1 MHKFYRWVLS
11 LIAIL
16 FIGGGLIST
25 STQTVQAATNDSTP
39 AAIKKRGYIILGV
52 SADYAPMEFHATVDG
67 NDKIV
72 GADISLAK
80 KIAKDMGVKLQ
91 IKEMGFDALI
101 GALKTG
107 KVDMVI
113 SGMSDTPER
122 RKQVDFSKPYTYEKQ
137 IMVIQKKDASKYK
150 NIADFEGVK
159 VGAQKQSTQEQ
170 IAKAE
175 LPDAKIVSLEKAND
189 VIAQVQYGKINA
201 GVMSNVVAGAYVQKN
216 QALKIIDPKFATGK
230 APTVVAIAKG
240 NSGLTSAVNTSIK
253 DMQKQGLWSK
263 YMDEAYTLQNQ
274 SNSFWQ
280 KYGSFFIKG
289 AVNTLVFALLTV
301 IAGTVLGTLLAL
313 MRRSKVWI
321 LKAIAVIYVEF
332 IRGTPLMVQAFIVFF
347 GTQVLGLNL
356 SAFVAGAIAMGINSG
371 AYVAE
376 IIRSGLNSVPIG
388 QTEAA
393 RSLGLSGTETTRF
406 VVLPQA
412 IKNIWPA
419 LGNEFVTDI
428 KESSVLSVIGA
439 TELMFEG
446 TTVQGASF
454 EPFFP
459 MMIVALIYFAMTFIL
474 SRLLGVVE
482 RRMN

>member
-240 NSGLTSAVNTSIK
+240 NSGLTSAVNKSIK

>member
-1 MHKFYRWVLS
+1 
-11 LIAIL
+11 
-16 FIGGGLIST
+16 
-25 STQTVQAATNDSTP
+25 
-39 AAIKKRGYIILGV
+39 
-52 SADYAPMEFHATVDG
+52 
-67 NDKIV
+67 
-72 GADISLAK
+72 
-80 KIAKDMGVKLQ
+80 
-91 IKEMGFDALI
+91 
-101 GALKTG
+101 
-107 KVDMVI
+107 
-113 SGMSDTPER
+113 
-122 RKQVDFSKPYTYEKQ
+122 
-137 IMVIQKKDASKYK
+137 MVIQKKDASKYK

-240 NSGLTSAVNTSIK
+240 NSGLTSAVNKSIK

-446 TTVQGASF
+446 TKVQGASF

>member
-16 FIGGGLIST
+16 FIGGGVAT
-25 STQTVQAATNDSTP
+25 ASTQTVQAATNDSTP

-240 NSGLTSAVNTSIK
+240 NSGLTSAVNSSIK

-280 KYGSFFIKG
+280 KYGGFFIKG

-393 RSLGLSGTETTRF
+393 RSLGLSGSETTRF

>member
-393 RSLGLSGTETTRF
+393 RSLGLSGSETTRF